1 MTQRR
6 LGSAGSSGAAKRG
19 YDTEAVAAAESAPPP
34 PSAGQNGIGFSDSG
48 RQEKPPNT
56 CWRQDTL
63 VARGRTPSPTSD
75 FCLGRGTAALITRL
89 SYIRMVARINRQSLV
104 VVLVHLLSQC
114 CCTTD
119 TQKREDSAAQHHTN
133 VSTQFKP

>member
-19 YDTEAVAAAESAPPP
+19 YDTEAVARLRPQPSPPP
-34 PSAGQNGIGFSDSG
+34 PCRTEGIGFSDSG

-104 VVLVHLLSQC
+104 LVHLLSQC